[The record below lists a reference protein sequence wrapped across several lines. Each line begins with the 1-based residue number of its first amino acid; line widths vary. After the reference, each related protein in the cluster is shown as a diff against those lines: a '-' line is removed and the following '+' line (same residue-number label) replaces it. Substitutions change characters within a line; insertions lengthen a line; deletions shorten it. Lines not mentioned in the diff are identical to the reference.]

1 MEPRWQR
8 TLERARRA
16 SRLPALAGVALA
28 GAGFAAVAI
37 WVQPGAGGDTELPP
51 EFAAEPDVYLEEGD
65 ILEYR
70 ADGSLHFRLRA
81 ARVSYFLG
89 DAATEL
95 ERPELDLHDAAGPPW
110 RLTAASGEMRSTP
123 AEGGALA
130 ATAEEQVVF
139 RGDVLL
145 RQDRGDG
152 FTEVTTER
160 LVLYPQRQFAGV
172 DEPVM
177 IATPARR
184 ATAAGLEADL
194 QSGRMTLFSST
205 HQRVAIV
212 VDSPSHG
219 T

>member
-1 MEPRWQR
+1 M
-8 TLERARRA
+8 
-16 SRLPALAGVALA
+16 PAWAGVALA
-28 GAGFAAVAI
+28 GAGFAALAI
-37 WVQPGAGGDTELPP
+37 WLQPGAGDDAELPP
-51 EFAAEPDVYLEEGD
+51 EFAAEPDVYLEDGD
-65 ILEYR
+65 ILQYR
-70 ADGSLHFRLRA
+70 ADGSLHYRLRA
-81 ARVSYFLG
+81 ARIFYFLG

-95 ERPELDLHDAAGPPW
+95 DRPELELHDAAAPPW
-110 RLTAASGEMRSTP
+110 RLTAASGEMRS
-123 AEGGALA
+123 G
-130 ATAEEQVVF
+130 EEEVVF
-139 RGDVLL
+139 RGAVLL

-152 FTEVTTER
+152 FTAVTTEE
-160 LVLYPQRQFAGV
+160 LVLYPQRQFARV

-194 QSGRMTLFSST
+194 QSGRMTLLSST